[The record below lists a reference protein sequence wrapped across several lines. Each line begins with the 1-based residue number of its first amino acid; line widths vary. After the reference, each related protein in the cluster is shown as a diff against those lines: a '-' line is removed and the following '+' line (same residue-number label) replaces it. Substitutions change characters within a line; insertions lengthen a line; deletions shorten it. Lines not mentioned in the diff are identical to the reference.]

1 MRHRSEQSLL
11 LAVTISMEMLFVQCL
26 VWARHNAQTTYR
38 LLTCV
43 SAAHSTDPSAT
54 PKNTYICVQYTHMCS
69 WGNYGVCFNFQADQT
84 QDLAEQTAK

>member
-54 PKNTYICVQYTHMCS
+54 PKNTSVYSTHICVHGGTMES
-69 WGNYGVCFNFQADQT
+69 VLTFNQI
-84 QDLAEQTAK
+84 KPKI